1 MAAVSW
7 SHGRIAKGGVD
18 RRSLARDLSSPTDS
32 RILRDYQWR
41 CARWWRNKRD
51 KHANGKRRL
60 NLRPSACK
68 KPPIVR
74 SAQSDRNRFRRISRF
89 VLRDLRRRRWA
100 PQNMKRRTVH
110 NKKCEMSKCGFPGPG
125 DGPTGRTSNPLYMW
139 ITISHLIVHEEISQR
154 GFSESSHDGTLRR
167 IWVSNRHNLFWI

>member
-7 SHGRIAKGGVD
+7 SHGRIAKSGAD

-41 CARWWRNKRD
+41 WCARWWRNKRD
-51 KHANGKRRL
+51 KHAKRRL

-74 SAQSDRNRFRRISRF
+74 SAQSDRNRFRRIGRF

-100 PQNMKRRTVH
+100 PQEYEETNSSQQEMWNVKMWLPGAGRRT
-110 NKKCEMSKCGFPGPG
+110 NREDEQS
-125 DGPTGRTSNPLYMW
+125 LYMW

-154 GFSESSHDGTLRR
+154 GFFESSHDGTLRR